1 MSLSVHIWIYDSDKP
16 GGYRIPDVPDDVSEA
31 AGPEVA
37 RTILWGSEAAH
48 GLGATFLP
56 QLAERDLRVQPDD
69 VEAFAQECAVLT
81 ANLAVLS
88 AASGFD
94 EDRIQ
99 AYLGNFVG
107 AAGRAR
113 QAGGGVLIW

>member
-1 MSLSVHIWIYDSDKP
+1 MSLAVHMWIYDSDKP
-16 GGYRIPDVPDDVSEA
+16 GGWQIPDAPEEVSEA

-37 RTILWGSEAAH
+37 RTILWGSEAAR
-48 GLGATFLP
+48 GLDATFLP

-69 VEAFAQECAVLT
+69 VEVFAEECAVLM

-94 EDRIQ
+94 EDRIR
-99 AYLGNFVG
+99 AYLRNFVS
-107 AAGRAR
+107 AVERAR
-113 QAGGGVLIW
+113 QVGGGVLIW